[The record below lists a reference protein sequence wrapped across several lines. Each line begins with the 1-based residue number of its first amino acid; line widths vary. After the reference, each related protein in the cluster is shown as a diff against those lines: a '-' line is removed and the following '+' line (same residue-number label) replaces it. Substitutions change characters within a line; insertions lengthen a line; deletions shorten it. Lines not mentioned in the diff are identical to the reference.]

1 MKHYKCSIF
10 AIEDLNIKSSD
21 KDRGKKFNR
30 LCNSNWC
37 RTKLVNNLNKWCNI
51 YNVQF
56 IQVKPDYSS
65 FVGNLVYRH
74 LRLPDMILSSIE
86 ISRRGYEF
94 YHQYILKDK
103 CINLND
109 GGTGSFTYLNNLYT
123 REERSQIILS
133 TSTSEQRH
141 ERAVIGGNANKK
153 RLENK
158 EALEDF
164 RQKMIQVHAN
174 MSEEEKKDRYD
185 KVSKSL
191 KEYYQSKKGQE
202 ELKQRNLKNKETN
215 QKVARQWREKFKEIF
230 NGKQPES
237 FRKYGKQKESYQ
249 LFKEIK
255 NLPKEEQKIR
265 VDNFF
270 QSLNN

>member
-1 MKHYKCSIF
+1 MKYYYLYEIKIDNPDSGLDGCYYYGKHVTSNLEDNYYGSGKLIRRYKDKYGIKGLTKTILTYFNS
-10 AIEDLNIKSSD
+10 EEELNEGEKILIKE
-21 KDRGKKFNR
+21 KKE
-30 LCNSNWC
+30 L
-37 RTKLVNNLNKWCNI
+37 
-51 YNVQF
+51 
-56 IQVKPDYSS
+56 
-65 FVGNLVYRH
+65 
-74 LRLPDMILSSIE
+74 
-86 ISRRGYEF
+86 
-94 YHQYILKDK
+94 LKDK

-109 GGTGSFTYLNNLYT
+109 GETGSFTYLNNLYT
-123 REERSQIILS
+123 REERSQIMLS
-133 TSTSEQRH
+133 TSTPEQRH

-174 MSEEEKKDRYD
+174 MSEEEKRDRYD

-191 KEYYQSKKGQE
+191 KEYYQSEKGQE

-215 QKVARQWREKFKEIF
+215 QKVSRQWREEFKEIF

-237 FRKYGKQKESYQ
+237 FRKYGKQKESHQ

-255 NLPKEEQKIR
+255 NLPKEEQKIK

-270 QSLNN
+270 QSLNS